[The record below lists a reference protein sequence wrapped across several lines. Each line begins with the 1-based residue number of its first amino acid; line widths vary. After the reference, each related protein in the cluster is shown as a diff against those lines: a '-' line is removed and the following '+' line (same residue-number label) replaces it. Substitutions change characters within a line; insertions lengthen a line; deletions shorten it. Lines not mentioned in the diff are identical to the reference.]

1 MGLFDMFKKVTF
13 DEAVNMVLTNTV
25 PADEKGFNRFFKPIS
40 ESSTAKMDAVVM
52 LKFYRGYKGTDEE
65 KAEKAFNF
73 LSGKLLGEKGLLKG
87 EIEDIDPQDI
97 NFFNF
102 MLKTETTDGIIYGKI
117 CFDYCN
123 THIQNADNEMKRYM
137 LEYLVYAYIH
147 GIATEKNTA
156 KAGELLG
163 ELSSSLDMNEENAAH
178 SKAKIHILEQMLSM
192 AEKA

>member
-25 PADEKGFNRFFKPIS
+25 PEDEKGFNRFFKPIS

-73 LSGKLLGEKGLLKG
+73 LSGKLLGEKGLLKC

-123 THIQNADNEMKRYM
+123 TYIQNADNEMKRYM

-178 SKAKIHILEQMLSM
+178 SKAKIRILEQMLSM